1 MKKGL
6 IISLALLFLLSA
18 YLYARTNIYEH
29 RTNVAGVHA
38 TASQLPPEVIRALA
52 GEFKGIVAN
61 YLLLEAAT
69 AIGAQNKQ
77 TTEDWEAISRLF
89 EQSMALDPHFK
100 QTYYLIQ
107 ATLPWETQQYDLT
120 IELLNT
126 SKKHRPRDWLPV
138 FFIGFDYFY
147 FLKDNLNG
155 SKYLMEASKKPGA
168 SPFLGLLGARL
179 SQKGGQT
186 KAGITFL
193 KAMYENE
200 KNEDI
205 KKQIKQRMDALEGV
219 LVLEKAIEKF
229 TLKFDRSPKKLNE
242 LIATGILTAMP
253 ENPYS
258 DTYFYDHK
266 TGIIAYDTVR

>member
-6 IISLALLFLLSA
+6 IISLALLFSFFLSA
-18 YLYARTNIYEH
+18 YLCARTKIYEH
-29 RTNVAGVHA
+29 QTDMAGVHA

-89 EQSMALDPHFK
+89 KQSMALDPYFK

-126 SKKHRPRDWLPV
+126 SKKHRPRDWVPG

-168 SPFLGLLGARL
+168 SPLLGLLGARL

-186 KAGITFL
+186 KAGIVFL
-193 KAMYENE
+193 KTMYGNEEN
-200 KNEDI
+200 KDI
-205 KKQIKQRMDALEGV
+205 KKQIKQRINALEGV
-219 LVLEKAIEKF
+219 LILEKAIEKF
-229 TLKFDRSPKKLNE
+229 TLKFDRSPQKLDE
-242 LIATGILTAMP
+242 LIISDILPALP
-253 ENPYS
+253 ENPYKKPYVLN
-258 DTYFYDHK
+258 D
-266 TGIIAYDTVR
+266 GIIEF

>member
-6 IISLALLFLLSA
+6 IISLALLFLFFLTT
-18 YLYARTNIYEH
+18 YLCARTNIHEH
-29 RTNVAGVHA
+29 QADVTGVHA

-52 GEFKGIVAN
+52 GEFKGIVAD

-89 EQSMALDPHFK
+89 KQSMALDPHFK
-100 QTYYLIQ
+100 QTCYLIQ
-107 ATLPWETQQYDLT
+107 TTLPWETQQYDLT

-126 SKKHRPRDWLPV
+126 SKKHRPLDWIPG

-168 SPFLGLLGARL
+168 SPLLALLGARL
-179 SQKGGQT
+179 SQKGGQA
-186 KAGITFL
+186 KAGIVFL
-193 KAMYENE
+193 KTMYENE
-200 KNEDI
+200 ENENT
-205 KKQIKQRMDALEGV
+205 KKQIVQRIDALKGV
-219 LVLEKAIEKF
+219 LLLEKAIEKF
-229 TLKFDRSPKKLNE
+229 IIKYNHQPQKLDE
-242 LIATGILTAMP
+242 LITAEILPSLP
-253 ENPYS
+253 ENPYKKPYVLK
-258 DTYFYDHK
+258 D
-266 TGIIAYDTVR
+266 GIIEF